1 MILIIERLRNI
12 YTKSAFNYNWVVYLS
27 VITSIVLSLTEASFL
42 GSIYALVSHL
52 SDPINNNF
60 ALGDKM
66 FVLFSKFF
74 YLNITS
80 FYLLLCGIII
90 IKITFLKILNT
101 FLNTFLYYKINTVV
115 SSKIFF
121 NTISQD
127 LKFHNST
134 NSSSLISAIIQKSKS
149 TGEITFFVLN
159 IIKSLCMLITI
170 TLFSIYFSSKDF
182 LLFFLIFFIIFYLIY
197 IIFKKKLKNL
207 GIKIASSNDN
217 TIKILQE
224 NYSSIVFIILYK
236 CQKII
241 TKTLRKS
248 VIKLRKS
255 EAQVVFLSTVPYIF
269 IQTFTVLA
277 ILFSIHYFQLK
288 NNFISFIP
296 LAAMWLLAI
305 QRLIPSFNEL
315 FTSLSSIKSLEQNFA
330 DTESLLN
337 LYNENDDK
345 ELKNQDTNFDNKI
358 KFQDVSF
365 SYDAKSIR
373 IIDKLNFQ
381 IKKNTTFGIKG
392 KTGSGKTTLIN
403 LLIGNYQ
410 PSSGNLLI
418 DDIQLSKKNLDSWKN
433 KIAYVPQK
441 VFLFDD
447 SIRSNIAFAEE
458 NIDEDLIKKAINVA
472 CLNEFI
478 DQKEEGLN
486 SIIGENADRISGGQ
500 KQRIGIARAIY
511 KNTNIIILDE
521 ALNSLDRDTK
531 IKVLENLKLLNKTII
546 LISHD
551 NSDFDICDDFIKLN

>member
-1 MILIIERLRNI
+1 MISIIERLRNI
-12 YTKSAFNYNWVVYLS
+12 YTKSAFKYNWVFYLS
-27 VITSIVLSLTEASFL
+27 IITSIVLSLTEASFL
-42 GSIYALVSHL
+42 GSIYALINHL
-52 SDPINNNF
+52 SDPMNNNF
-60 ALGDKM
+60 VLGDKI
-66 FVLFSKFF
+66 FVLFNNFF
-74 YLNITS
+74 DLSITS
-80 FYLLLCGIII
+80 LYLILSGIII

-134 NSSSLISAIIQKSKS
+134 NSSYLISAIIQKSKS

-182 LLFFLIFFIIFYLIY
+182 LLFFLLFFIIFYLIY
-197 IIFKKKLKNL
+197 IIFKKKIKNL
-207 GIKIASSNDN
+207 GIKIASSSDS

-224 NYSSIVFIILYK
+224 NYSSVIFIILYK

-248 VIKLRKS
+248 VTKLRKS

-269 IQTFTVLA
+269 IQTFTILA
-277 ILFSIHYFQLK
+277 ILFFIHYFQLK

-345 ELKNQDTNFDNKI
+345 ELKNQDINFDNKI

-373 IIDKLNFQ
+373 TIDKLNFQ
-381 IKKNTTFGIKG
+381 IKKKTIFGIKG

-418 DDIQLSKKNLDSWKN
+418 DDIQLSKKNLNSWKN

-458 NIDEDLIKKAINVA
+458 NIDEDLIKKAINIA
-472 CLNEFI
+472 CLDEFI

-551 NSDFDICDDFIKLN
+551 NSDFDICDNFINLN

>member
-1 MILIIERLRNI
+1 MISIIERLRNI
-12 YTKSAFNYNWVVYLS
+12 YTKSAFKYNWVFYLS
-27 VITSIVLSLTEASFL
+27 IITSIVLSLTEASFL
-42 GSIYALVSHL
+42 GSIYALINHL
-52 SDPINNNF
+52 SDPMNNNF
-60 ALGDKM
+60 VLGDKI
-66 FVLFSKFF
+66 FVLFNNFF
-74 YLNITS
+74 DLSITS
-80 FYLLLCGIII
+80 LYLILSGIII

-182 LLFFLIFFIIFYLIY
+182 LLFFLLFFIIFYLIY
-197 IIFKKKLKNL
+197 IIFKKKIKNL
-207 GIKIASSNDN
+207 GIKIASSSDS

-224 NYSSIVFIILYK
+224 NYSSVIFIILYK

-248 VIKLRKS
+248 VTKLRKS

-269 IQTFTVLA
+269 IQTFTILA
-277 ILFSIHYFQLK
+277 ILFFIHYFQLK

-345 ELKNQDTNFDNKI
+345 ELKNQDINFDNKI

-373 IIDKLNFQ
+373 TIDKLNFQ
-381 IKKNTTFGIKG
+381 IKKKTIFGIKG

-418 DDIQLSKKNLDSWKN
+418 DDIQLSKKNLNSWKN

-458 NIDEDLIKKAINVA
+458 NIDEDLIKKAINIA
-472 CLNEFI
+472 CLDEFI

-511 KNTNIIILDE
+511 KNTDIIILDE

-551 NSDFDICDDFIKLN
+551 NSDFDICDNFINLN

>member
-1 MILIIERLRNI
+1 MISIIERLRNI
-12 YTKSAFNYNWVVYLS
+12 YTKSAFKYNWVFYLS
-27 VITSIVLSLTEASFL
+27 IITSIVLSLTEASFL
-42 GSIYALVSHL
+42 GSIYALINHL
-52 SDPINNNF
+52 SDPMNNNF
-60 ALGDKM
+60 VLGDKI
-66 FVLFSKFF
+66 FVLFNNFF
-74 YLNITS
+74 DLSITS
-80 FYLLLCGIII
+80 LYLILSGIII

-134 NSSSLISAIIQKSKS
+134 NSSYLISAIIQKSKS

-182 LLFFLIFFIIFYLIY
+182 LLFFLLFFIIFYLIY
-197 IIFKKKLKNL
+197 IIFKKKIKNL
-207 GIKIASSNDN
+207 GIKIASSSDS

-224 NYSSIVFIILYK
+224 NYSSVIFIILYK

-248 VIKLRKS
+248 VTKLRKS

-269 IQTFTVLA
+269 IQTFTILA
-277 ILFSIHYFQLK
+277 ILFFIHYFQLK

-345 ELKNQDTNFDNKI
+345 ELKNQDINFDNKI

-373 IIDKLNFQ
+373 TIDKLNFQ
-381 IKKNTTFGIKG
+381 IKKKTIFGIKG

-418 DDIQLSKKNLDSWKN
+418 DDIQLSKKNLNSWKN

-458 NIDEDLIKKAINVA
+458 NIDEDLIKKAINIA
-472 CLNEFI
+472 CLDEFI

-511 KNTNIIILDE
+511 KNTDIIILDE

-551 NSDFDICDDFIKLN
+551 NSDFDICDNFINLN

>member
-1 MILIIERLRNI
+1 MISIIERLRNI
-12 YTKSAFNYNWVVYLS
+12 YTKSAFKYNWVFYLS
-27 VITSIVLSLTEASFL
+27 IITSIVLSLTEASFL
-42 GSIYALVSHL
+42 GSIYALINHL
-52 SDPINNNF
+52 SDPMNNNF
-60 ALGDKM
+60 VLGDKI
-66 FVLFSKFF
+66 FVLFNNFF
-74 YLNITS
+74 DLSITS
-80 FYLLLCGIII
+80 LYLILSGIII

-134 NSSSLISAIIQKSKS
+134 NSSYLISAIIQKSKS

-170 TLFSIYFSSKDF
+170 TLFSIYFFFKDF
-182 LLFFLIFFIIFYLIY
+182 LLFFLLFFIIFYLIY
-197 IIFKKKLKNL
+197 IIFKKKIKNL
-207 GIKIASSNDN
+207 GIKIASSSDS

-224 NYSSIVFIILYK
+224 NYSSVIFIILYK

-248 VIKLRKS
+248 VTKLRKS

-269 IQTFTVLA
+269 IQTFTILA
-277 ILFSIHYFQLK
+277 ILFFIHYFQLK

-345 ELKNQDTNFDNKI
+345 ELKNQDINFDNKI

-373 IIDKLNFQ
+373 TIDKLNFQ
-381 IKKNTTFGIKG
+381 IKKKTIFGIKG

-418 DDIQLSKKNLDSWKN
+418 DDIQLSKKNLNSWKN

-458 NIDEDLIKKAINVA
+458 NIDEDLIKKAINIA
-472 CLNEFI
+472 CLDEFI

-511 KNTNIIILDE
+511 KNTDIIILDE

-551 NSDFDICDDFIKLN
+551 NSDFDICDNFINLN

>member
-1 MILIIERLRNI
+1 MISIIERLRNI
-12 YTKSAFNYNWVVYLS
+12 YTKSAFKYNWVFYLS
-27 VITSIVLSLTEASFL
+27 IITSIVLSLTEASFL
-42 GSIYALVSHL
+42 GSIYALINHL
-52 SDPINNNF
+52 SDPMNNNF
-60 ALGDKM
+60 VLGDKI
-66 FVLFSKFF
+66 FVLFNNFF
-74 YLNITS
+74 DLSITS
-80 FYLLLCGIII
+80 LYLILSGIII

-182 LLFFLIFFIIFYLIY
+182 LLFFLLFFIIFYLIY
-197 IIFKKKLKNL
+197 IIFKKKIKNL
-207 GIKIASSNDN
+207 GIKIASSSDS

-224 NYSSIVFIILYK
+224 NYSSVIFIILYK

-248 VIKLRKS
+248 VTKLRKS

-269 IQTFTVLA
+269 IQTFTILA
-277 ILFSIHYFQLK
+277 ILFFIHYFQLK

-345 ELKNQDTNFDNKI
+345 ELKNQDINFDNKI

-373 IIDKLNFQ
+373 TIDKLNFQ
-381 IKKNTTFGIKG
+381 IKKKTIFGIKG

-418 DDIQLSKKNLDSWKN
+418 DDIQLSKKNLNSWKN

-458 NIDEDLIKKAINVA
+458 NIDEDLIKKAINIA
-472 CLNEFI
+472 CLDEFI

-551 NSDFDICDDFIKLN
+551 NLDFDICDNFINLN

>member
-1 MILIIERLRNI
+1 MISIIERLRNI
-12 YTKSAFNYNWVVYLS
+12 YTKSAFKYNWVFYLS
-27 VITSIVLSLTEASFL
+27 IITSIVLSLTEASFL
-42 GSIYALVSHL
+42 GSIYALINHL

-60 ALGDKM
+60 ALGDKI
-66 FVLFSKFF
+66 FLLFNNFF
-74 YLNITS
+74 DLSITS
-80 FYLLLCGIII
+80 FYLLLSGIII

-134 NSSSLISAIIQKSKS
+134 NSSSLISTIIQKSKS
-149 TGEITFFVLN
+149 AGEITFFILN

-182 LLFFLIFFIIFYLIY
+182 LLFFLLFFIIFYLIY
-197 IIFKKKLKNL
+197 IIFKKKIKNL
-207 GIKIASSNDN
+207 GIKIASSSDS

-224 NYSSIVFIILYK
+224 NYSSVIFIILYK

-248 VIKLRKS
+248 VTKLRKS
-255 EAQVVFLSTVPYIF
+255 EAQVIFLSTVPYIF
-269 IQTFTVLA
+269 IQTFTILA
-277 ILFSIHYFQLK
+277 ILFFIHYFQLK

-296 LAAMWLLAI
+296 LAAIWLLAI

-345 ELKNQDTNFDNKI
+345 ELKNQDINFNNKI

-373 IIDKLNFQ
+373 IIDKLNFK

-418 DDIQLSKKNLDSWKN
+418 DDIQLSKKNLNSWKN
-433 KIAYVPQK
+433 KMAYVPQK
-441 VFLFDD
+441 VFLLDD

-458 NIDEDLIKKAINVA
+458 NIDEDLIKKAINIA

-511 KNTNIIILDE
+511 KNTNIVILDE
-521 ALNSLDRDTK
+521 ALNSLDHDTK

-551 NSDFDICDDFIKLN
+551 NSDFDICDDFINLN

>member
-1 MILIIERLRNI
+1 MISIIERLRNI
-12 YTKSAFNYNWVVYLS
+12 YTKSAFKYNWVFYLS
-27 VITSIVLSLTEASFL
+27 IITSIVLSLTEASFL
-42 GSIYALVSHL
+42 GSIYALINHL
-52 SDPINNNF
+52 SDPMNNNF
-60 ALGDKM
+60 VLGDKI
-66 FVLFSKFF
+66 FVLFNNFF
-74 YLNITS
+74 DLSITS
-80 FYLLLCGIII
+80 LYLILSGIII

-134 NSSSLISAIIQKSKS
+134 NSSYLISAIIQKSKS

-182 LLFFLIFFIIFYLIY
+182 LLFFLLFFIIFYLIY
-197 IIFKKKLKNL
+197 IIFKKKIKNL
-207 GIKIASSNDN
+207 GIKIASSSDS

-224 NYSSIVFIILYK
+224 NYSSVIFIILYK

-248 VIKLRKS
+248 VTKLRKS

-269 IQTFTVLA
+269 IQTFTILA
-277 ILFSIHYFQLK
+277 ILFFIHYFQLK

-315 FTSLSSIKSLEQNFA
+315 FTSLSSIKSLEQNFE

-345 ELKNQDTNFDNKI
+345 ELKNQDINFDNKI

-373 IIDKLNFQ
+373 TIDKLNFQ
-381 IKKNTTFGIKG
+381 IKKKTIFGIKG

-418 DDIQLSKKNLDSWKN
+418 DDIQLSKKNLNSWKN

-458 NIDEDLIKKAINVA
+458 NIDENLIKKAINIA
-472 CLNEFI
+472 CLDEFI

-551 NSDFDICDDFIKLN
+551 NSDFDICDNFINLN

>member
-1 MILIIERLRNI
+1 MISIIERLRNI
-12 YTKSAFNYNWVVYLS
+12 YTKSAFKYNWVFYLS
-27 VITSIVLSLTEASFL
+27 IITSIVLSLTEASFL
-42 GSIYALVSHL
+42 GSIYALINHL

-60 ALGDKM
+60 ALGDKI
-66 FVLFSKFF
+66 FLLFNNFF
-74 YLNITS
+74 DLSITS
-80 FYLLLCGIII
+80 FYLLLSGIII

-134 NSSSLISAIIQKSKS
+134 NSSSLISTIIQKSKS
-149 TGEITFFVLN
+149 AGEITFFILN

-182 LLFFLIFFIIFYLIY
+182 LLFFLLFFIIFYLIY
-197 IIFKKKLKNL
+197 IIFKKKIKNL
-207 GIKIASSNDN
+207 GIKIASSSDS

-224 NYSSIVFIILYK
+224 NYSSVIFIILYK

-248 VIKLRKS
+248 VTKLRKS
-255 EAQVVFLSTVPYIF
+255 EAQVIFLSTVPYIF
-269 IQTFTVLA
+269 IQTFTILA
-277 ILFSIHYFQLK
+277 ILFFIHYFQLK

-345 ELKNQDTNFDNKI
+345 ELKNQDINFNNKI

-373 IIDKLNFQ
+373 IIDKLNFK

-418 DDIQLSKKNLDSWKN
+418 DDIQLSKKNLNSWKN
-433 KIAYVPQK
+433 KMAYVPQK
-441 VFLFDD
+441 VFLLDD

-458 NIDEDLIKKAINVA
+458 NIDEDLIKKAINIA

-511 KNTNIIILDE
+511 KNTNIVILDE
-521 ALNSLDRDTK
+521 ALNSLDHDTK

-551 NSDFDICDDFIKLN
+551 NSDFDICDDFINLN

>member
-1 MILIIERLRNI
+1 MISIIERLRNI
-12 YTKSAFNYNWVVYLS
+12 YTKSAFKYNWVFYLS
-27 VITSIVLSLTEASFL
+27 IITSIVLSLTEASFL
-42 GSIYALVSHL
+42 GSIYALINHL
-52 SDPINNNF
+52 SDPMNNNF
-60 ALGDKM
+60 VLGDKI
-66 FVLFSKFF
+66 FVLFNNFF
-74 YLNITS
+74 DLSITS
-80 FYLLLCGIII
+80 LYLILSGIII

-182 LLFFLIFFIIFYLIY
+182 LLFFLLFFILFYLIY
-197 IIFKKKLKNL
+197 IIFKKKIKNL
-207 GIKIASSNDN
+207 GIKIASSSDS

-224 NYSSIVFIILYK
+224 NYSSVIFIILYK

-248 VIKLRKS
+248 VTKLRKS

-269 IQTFTVLA
+269 IQTFTILA
-277 ILFSIHYFQLK
+277 ILFFIHYFQLK

-345 ELKNQDTNFDNKI
+345 ELKNQDINFDNKI

-373 IIDKLNFQ
+373 TIDKLNFQ
-381 IKKNTTFGIKG
+381 IKKKTIFGIKG

-418 DDIQLSKKNLDSWKN
+418 DDIQLSKKNLNSWKN

-458 NIDEDLIKKAINVA
+458 NIDEDLIKKAINIA
-472 CLNEFI
+472 CLDEFI

-511 KNTNIIILDE
+511 KNTDIIILDE

-551 NSDFDICDDFIKLN
+551 NSDFDICDNFINLN

>member
-1 MILIIERLRNI
+1 MISIIERLRNI
-12 YTKSAFNYNWVVYLS
+12 YTKSAFKYNWVFYLS
-27 VITSIVLSLTEASFL
+27 IITSIVLSLTEASFL
-42 GSIYALVSHL
+42 GSIYALINHL
-52 SDPINNNF
+52 SDPMNNNF
-60 ALGDKM
+60 VLGDKI
-66 FVLFSKFF
+66 FVLFNNFF
-74 YLNITS
+74 DLSITS
-80 FYLLLCGIII
+80 LYLILSGIII

-182 LLFFLIFFIIFYLIY
+182 LLFFLLFFIIFYLIY
-197 IIFKKKLKNL
+197 IIFKKKIKNL
-207 GIKIASSNDN
+207 GIKIASSSDS

-224 NYSSIVFIILYK
+224 NYSSVIFIILYK

-248 VIKLRKS
+248 VTKLRKS

-269 IQTFTVLA
+269 IQTFTILA
-277 ILFSIHYFQLK
+277 ILFFIHYFQLK

-315 FTSLSSIKSLEQNFA
+315 FTSLSSIKSLEQNFE

-345 ELKNQDTNFDNKI
+345 ELKNQDINFDNKI

-373 IIDKLNFQ
+373 TIDKLNFQ
-381 IKKNTTFGIKG
+381 IKKKTIFGIKG

-418 DDIQLSKKNLDSWKN
+418 DDIQLSKKNLNSWKN

-458 NIDEDLIKKAINVA
+458 NIDEDLIKKAINIA
-472 CLNEFI
+472 CLDEFI

-511 KNTNIIILDE
+511 KNTDIIILDE

-551 NSDFDICDDFIKLN
+551 NSDFDICDNFINLN

>member
-1 MILIIERLRNI
+1 MISIIERLRNI
-12 YTKSAFNYNWVVYLS
+12 YTKSAFKYNWVFYLS
-27 VITSIVLSLTEASFL
+27 IITSIVLSLTEASFL
-42 GSIYALVSHL
+42 GSIYALINHL
-52 SDPINNNF
+52 SDPMNNNF
-60 ALGDKM
+60 VLGDKI
-66 FVLFSKFF
+66 FVLFNNFF
-74 YLNITS
+74 DLSITS
-80 FYLLLCGIII
+80 LYLILSGIII

-134 NSSSLISAIIQKSKS
+134 NSSYLISAIIQKSKS

-182 LLFFLIFFIIFYLIY
+182 LLFFLLFFIIFYLIY
-197 IIFKKKLKNL
+197 IIFKKKIKNL
-207 GIKIASSNDN
+207 GIKIASSSDS

-224 NYSSIVFIILYK
+224 NYSSVIFIILYK

-248 VIKLRKS
+248 VTKLRKS

-269 IQTFTVLA
+269 IQTFTILA
-277 ILFSIHYFQLK
+277 ILFFIHYFQLK

-315 FTSLSSIKSLEQNFA
+315 FTSLSSIKSLEQNFE

-345 ELKNQDTNFDNKI
+345 ELKNQDINFDNKI

-373 IIDKLNFQ
+373 TIDKLNFQ
-381 IKKNTTFGIKG
+381 IKKKTIFGIKG

-418 DDIQLSKKNLDSWKN
+418 DDIQLSKKNLNSWKN

-458 NIDEDLIKKAINVA
+458 NIDEDLIKKAINIA
-472 CLNEFI
+472 CLDEFI

-511 KNTNIIILDE
+511 KNTDIIILDE

-551 NSDFDICDDFIKLN
+551 NSDFDICDNFINLN

>member
-1 MILIIERLRNI
+1 MISIIERLRNI
-12 YTKSAFNYNWVVYLS
+12 YTKSAFKYNWVFYLS
-27 VITSIVLSLTEASFL
+27 IITSIVLSLTEASFL
-42 GSIYALVSHL
+42 GSIYALINHL
-52 SDPINNNF
+52 SDPMNNNF
-60 ALGDKM
+60 VLGDKI
-66 FVLFSKFF
+66 FVLFNNFF
-74 YLNITS
+74 DLSITS
-80 FYLLLCGIII
+80 LYLILSGIII

-134 NSSSLISAIIQKSKS
+134 NSSYLISAIIQKSKS

-182 LLFFLIFFIIFYLIY
+182 LLFFLLFFIIFYLIY
-197 IIFKKKLKNL
+197 IIFKKKIKNL
-207 GIKIASSNDN
+207 GIKIASSSDS

-224 NYSSIVFIILYK
+224 NYSSVIFIILYK

-248 VIKLRKS
+248 VTKLRKS

-269 IQTFTVLA
+269 IQTFTILA
-277 ILFSIHYFQLK
+277 ILFFIHYFQLK

-345 ELKNQDTNFDNKI
+345 ELKNQDINFDNKI

-373 IIDKLNFQ
+373 TIDKLNFQ
-381 IKKNTTFGIKG
+381 IKKKTIFGIKG

-418 DDIQLSKKNLDSWKN
+418 DDIQLSKKNLNSWKN

-458 NIDEDLIKKAINVA
+458 NIDENLIKKAINIA
-472 CLNEFI
+472 CLDEFI

-551 NSDFDICDDFIKLN
+551 NSDFDICDNFINLN

>member
-1 MILIIERLRNI
+1 
-12 YTKSAFNYNWVVYLS
+12 LS
-27 VITSIVLSLTEASFL
+27 
-42 GSIYALVSHL
+42 
-52 SDPINNNF
+52 
-60 ALGDKM
+60 
-66 FVLFSKFF
+66 
-74 YLNITS
+74 
-80 FYLLLCGIII
+80 GIII

-134 NSSSLISAIIQKSKS
+134 NSSYLISAIIQKSKS

-182 LLFFLIFFIIFYLIY
+182 LLFFLLFFIIFYLIY
-197 IIFKKKLKNL
+197 IIFKKKIKNL
-207 GIKIASSNDN
+207 GIKIASSSDS

-224 NYSSIVFIILYK
+224 NYSSVIFIILYK

-248 VIKLRKS
+248 VTKLRKS

-269 IQTFTVLA
+269 IQTFTILA
-277 ILFSIHYFQLK
+277 ILFFIHYFQLK

-345 ELKNQDTNFDNKI
+345 ELKNQDINFDNKI

-373 IIDKLNFQ
+373 TIDKLNFQ
-381 IKKNTTFGIKG
+381 IKKKTIFGIKG

-418 DDIQLSKKNLDSWKN
+418 DDIQLSKKNLNSWKN

-458 NIDEDLIKKAINVA
+458 NIDEDLIKKAINIA
-472 CLNEFI
+472 CLDEFI

-511 KNTNIIILDE
+511 KNTDIIILDE

-551 NSDFDICDDFIKLN
+551 NSDFDICDNFINLN

>member
-1 MILIIERLRNI
+1 MISIIERLRKI
-12 YTKSAFNYNWVVYLS
+12 YTKSAFKYNWVFYLS
-27 VITSIVLSLTEASFL
+27 IITSIVLSLTEASFL
-42 GSIYALVSHL
+42 GSIYALINHL
-52 SDPINNNF
+52 SDPMNNNF
-60 ALGDKM
+60 VLGDKI
-66 FVLFSKFF
+66 FVLFNNFF
-74 YLNITS
+74 ELSTTSVYLILS
-80 FYLLLCGIII
+80 GIII

-101 FLNTFLYYKINTVV
+101 FINTFLYYKINTVV
-115 SSKIFF
+115 GSKIFF

-134 NSSSLISAIIQKSKS
+134 NSSSLISTIIQKSKS

-159 IIKSLCMLITI
+159 IIKCLCMLITI

-182 LLFFLIFFIIFYLIY
+182 LLFFLIFFVIFYLIY
-197 IIFKKKLKNL
+197 IIFKKRIKNL
-207 GIKIASSNDN
+207 GIKIASSSDS

-224 NYSSIVFIILYK
+224 NYSSVIFIILYK

-241 TKTLRKS
+241 SKTLKKS
-248 VIKLRKS
+248 IIKLRKS

-269 IQTFTVLA
+269 IQTFTILA
-277 ILFSIHYFQLK
+277 ILFFIHYFQLK

-296 LAAMWLLAI
+296 LATIWLLAI

-315 FTSLSSIKSLEQNFA
+315 FTSLSSIKSLEQNFS

-337 LYNENDDK
+337 LYNENDHK
-345 ELKNQDTNFDNKI
+345 ELKNLDIKFNNKI
-358 KFQDVSF
+358 KFQEVSF
-365 SYDAKSIR
+365 SYAANSTSV
-373 IIDKLNFQ
+373 IDKLNFQ
-381 IKKNTTFGIKG
+381 IKKNTIFGIKG

-403 LLIGNYQ
+403 LLMGNYQ

-418 DDIQLSKKNLDSWKN
+418 DDTQLSKKNLNSWKK

-441 VFLFDD
+441 VFLLDD
-447 SIRSNIAFAEE
+447 TIRSNIAFAEE
-458 NIDEDLIKKAINVA
+458 NIDEDLIRKAINVT
-472 CLNEFI
+472 CINEFI

-521 ALNSLDRDTK
+521 ALNSLDHNTK
-531 IKVLENLKLLNKTII
+531 IMVLENLKLLNKTII

-551 NSDFDICDDFIKLN
+551 NLDFDFCDDFINLN